1 MPTKKFCFTHNLM
14 DFHSPQW
21 NENMKRNLINACKDA
36 VAVSS
41 TDGNKIYIAL
51 DEGESEFA
59 QSLSSSADGFF
70 IDCTDLTSEEIYTTV
85 RTHYLRADET
95 ERRIWAVCTRNH
107 EEHPNDGYI
116 TLVPADCNDAFSS

>member
-1 MPTKKFCFTHNLM
+1 MSTKKFCFTHNLM

-59 QSLSSSADGFF
+59 QSLFSSADGFF
-70 IDCTDLTSEEIYTTV
+70 INCDGLTPEEIYNTV
-85 RTHYLRADET
+85 RAQYLRADET
-95 ERRIWAVCTRNH
+95 ERHIWAVCTRNH

-116 TLVPADCNDAFSS
+116 TLVPAECNDAFST